1 MKVKRVMLILTMV
14 LAVSVIAAPL
24 PAPENLTVD
33 VSPTELALDWDDV
46 EEAVKYSVDIE
57 GTVVYLDSEDQEV
70 EADIELS
77 FGTSDRTDGGAMGD
91 SDLTILIDDL
101 ADAIA
106 SELGISVDDLVWLEA
121 EAKIKALAP
130 GKNKGRQNN
139 PFSDQE
145 GFSVDFT
152 S

>member
-33 VSPTELALDWDDV
+33 VSPTELSLDWDDV

-121 EAKIKALAP
+121 EAKVKALAP

>member
-14 LAVSVIAAPL
+14 LAVSVIAAAL
-24 PAPENLTVD
+24 PAPINLTVD
-33 VSPTELALDWDDV
+33 VSPAELALDWDDV
-46 EEAVKYSVDIE
+46 QDAEKYSVDIE
-57 GTVVYLDSEDQEV
+57 GIVTYLDSEDQEV

-91 SDLTILIDDL
+91 SDLTILIEDI

-106 SELGISVDDLVWLEA
+106 LELGISVDDLLWLEA
-121 EAKIKALAP
+121 EAKVKALAP

-139 PFSDQE
+139 PFSDPE
-145 GFSVDFT
+145 EFSVDF
-152 S
+152 

>member
-1 MKVKRVMLILTMV
+1 MKVKRVMLILIMV

-24 PAPENLTVD
+24 LAPENLTVD
-33 VSPTELALDWDDV
+33 VSPTELALDWVDV

-121 EAKIKALAP
+121 EAKVKALAP

>member
-24 PAPENLTVD
+24 AAPVNLTIND
-33 VSPTELALDWDDV
+33 GPTELVLDWDDV
-46 EEAVKYSVDIE
+46 VDAEKYSVDIE
-57 GTVVYLDSEDQEV
+57 GTVIYLDSEFQEV

-91 SDLTILIDDL
+91 SDLTIFVDDL
-101 ADAIA
+101 ADVIA
-106 SELGISVDDLVWLEA
+106 LELGISEDDLVGLEA
-121 EAKIKALAP
+121 EAKVKALSP

-139 PFSDQE
+139 QFSAPV